1 MCTDIV
7 FCLLFCIFV
16 VGMIGVSGY
25 ALATGDPTKLLT
37 PYDSDGNLCG
47 GTNQSASTGKYLI
60 DSDVTGASA

>member
-47 GTNQSASTGKYLI
+47 GTN
-60 DSDVTGASA
+60 